1 MEFIDEKIEDYCL
14 NHSKIASEILLKLE
28 RQTHLKMLRPRML
41 SGVLQGNLL
50 RLIVQML
57 QAECILEIG
66 TYTGYSAISMAEGL
80 KESGQ
85 IHTIDCNAEIEDFT
99 RAFFKE
105 SGLEN
110 KIHFYVD
117 DALSLIPKMNMV
129 FDLVFIDA
137 DKENYV
143 EYYNLIFPKLKK
155 GGFIVVDNVLWS
167 GKVIEEINPKDTETQ
182 AIQQFNTF
190 VKLDNRVEV
199 LMLPIRDG
207 LSLIRKK

>member
-1 MEFIDEKIEDYCL
+1 MDFIDKNIEDYCL
-14 NHSKIASEILLKLE
+14 NHSSLQSNVLSKLE
-28 RQTHLKMLRPRML
+28 RQTHVKMLRPRML
-41 SGVLQGNLL
+41 SGALQGNLL
-50 RLIVQML
+50 RMIVQML
-57 QAECILEIG
+57 KPEIILEIG

-80 KESGQ
+80 CESGQ
-85 IHTIDCNAEIEDFT
+85 IHTIDCNPEIEDFA
-99 RAFFKE
+99 RAYIKE
-105 SGLEN
+105 SGFEN
-110 KIHFYVD
+110 KIKFHLE
-117 DALSLIPKMNMV
+117 DAVSLIPKMDMI

-182 AIQQFNTF
+182 AIQQFNTL